1 MDMSAEKNIRSS
13 LILQQLLFDKVAFE
27 RLGKKNQNDIGFQI
41 KTEVGKQTGEELY
54 KVSLAVRADKKEEYI
69 VEIQVTGIFIFE
81 EGSGLNKDQKQVLIN
96 KNAVAIL
103 MPYVRS
109 EMSLITAQPGVEC
122 VVLPPFNINKMLEE
136 G

>member
-1 MDMSAEKNIRSS
+1 MSAEKNIRSS